1 MSEPATVGRYQLLS
15 PLGRG
20 AMGVVYRAHDP
31 QLERDVAVKLIALAE
46 GTGEEAFAETSGRFS
61 REARVA
67 ARIHHPNVVTVY
79 DAGESGDRLFLVMEL
94 VEGEAL
100 SSRLSRGEFPDRDQS
115 LEIAAQAADA
125 LAAAHLAGIVH
136 RDVKPGNILLS
147 SRGQVKVSD
156 FGVARAVGETTEL
169 TRTGMMV
176 GSPAYMAPE
185 QVSGRAL
192 DGRAD
197 LFSLGVVLYE
207 MLLHRKPFPADTLTT
222 LIYQILHQDPLEEE
236 AVLGQLDPGVA
247 DLLQRTL
254 AKDPEQRIP
263 DAATFARRARELVGR
278 GSEAPTLVPFA
289 PRSAAG
295 ALLPPPSYATSAP
308 TEQLERVADRRRF
321 LPFVAAGVV
330 LLLLAVVLWLRRPSP
345 PPELGQSPA
354 AGEQAA
360 SPAQPLS
367 VAPAPEPPVAEAKA
381 PEPADEEVVKPSPAA
396 GKRAAAATT
405 PPEPPPAAT
414 PEAVEP
420 AVSEPAAPP
429 PPPRISETFEGREG
443 AEFNVDPEETE
454 VEVDGRSI
462 GIADDW
468 DNAGGGKIYRFSGPG
483 EHIVRLSLAGYRT
496 VWVKV
501 RIHPQARRKIA
512 DVDTELEELE

>member
-254 AKDPEQRIP
+254 GEGSRNRESP
-263 DAATFARRARELVGR
+263 DAATFAPGAAARRPRQR
-278 GSEAPTLVPFA
+278 GSQLVPFA
-289 PRSAAG
+289 RGAPRALRCRRRATRLRRRPNSWSGSPIAG
-295 ALLPPPSYATSAP
+295 ASCRSWRRESCSCCSPSSCGC
-308 TEQLERVADRRRF
+308 ADRRR
-321 LPFVAAGVV
+321 LPNSDSH
-330 LLLLAVVLWLRRPSP
+330 R
-345 PPELGQSPA
+345 PPESRPRAL
-354 AGEQAA
+354 
-360 SPAQPLS
+360 AQPLAA
-367 VAPAPEPPVAEAKA
+367 APAPEPPVAEAKA
-381 PEPADEEVVKPSPAA
+381 PEPADEEDRSRRRPPGNAPPRRRRLRSRLRRRRRKRWSRPSASRPRLGHRRASARRSRDARAPSSPSIRRRPKSRSTADRSASPTTGTTPAEGRSTASPVPANTSCGCRSPATA
-396 GKRAAAATT
+396 
-405 PPEPPPAAT
+405 
-414 PEAVEP
+414 
-420 AVSEPAAPP
+420 
-429 PPPRISETFEGREG
+429 
-443 AEFNVDPEETE
+443 
-454 VEVDGRSI
+454 RS
-462 GIADDW
+462 G
-468 DNAGGGKIYRFSGPG
+468 
-483 EHIVRLSLAGYRT
+483 
-496 VWVKV
+496 
-501 RIHPQARRKIA
+501 
-512 DVDTELEELE
+512 